1 MEIDFMQDADSELE
15 RVQAL
20 LGGKNV
26 LGRHIRSMLDA
37 HDVISIGFPAAV
49 LTYISSQMELL
60 QDPDRLQKALGISLR
75 TLQRNKDEPNK
86 ALSQEQSGRAWKFA
100 EIASKAASILGSLE
114 AAQEW
119 LMKPAV
125 GLEQRCPIDLLSTP
139 VGVELVED
147 LLERMEY
154 GVYA

>member
-75 TLQRNKDEPNK
+75 TLQRHKDEPNK

-100 EIASKAASILGSLE
+100 EIVSKATSILGSLE

-139 VGVELVED
+139 AGIELVED

>member
-100 EIASKAASILGSLE
+100 EIVSKAASILGSLE

-139 VGVELVED
+139 AGIELVED